1 MLNDSAPS
9 VNLTAPRQVDISG
22 LSFGLESSLV
32 RLVVQPALQGGFNR
46 SMQHT
51 NYRSITTIRALMP
64 ATVQTGSGEQWA
76 VAVGCRLIDC
86 WKSAFTASEQVLST
100 HCSLSLYEIHCL
112 EAVA

>member
-1 MLNDSAPS
+1 
-9 VNLTAPRQVDISG
+9 
-22 LSFGLESSLV
+22 
-32 RLVVQPALQGGFNR
+32 
-46 SMQHT
+46 
-51 NYRSITTIRALMP
+51 MP